1 MSFAAGLEQAGAKV
15 LKPVERPNAA
25 KALLKP
31 GLIDITAIQ
40 TRNDEECFG
49 PLLQLEWVD
58 TLEDAIDSA
67 NNTRYGLSAGLLS
80 DNSEAWTIF
89 MAGIRAGIVNLNRP
103 LTGASGAA
111 PFGGVAPAVTT
122 DPEPITRQIIVRIR
136 WPVCVVSLSLC
147 QILFRRVLNCNHAA
161 Q

>member
-1 MSFAAGLEQAGAKV
+1 M
-15 LKPVERPNAA
+15 LKPVERPDAA

-80 DNSEAWTIF
+80 DNSEAWAVF
-89 MAGIRAGIVNLNRP
+89 MANIRAGIVNLNRP
-103 LTGASGAA
+103 LT
-111 PFGGVAPAVTT
+111 APAGRLRLAVWAPVVTT
-122 DPEPITRQIIVRIR
+122 DPLLRGRLL
-136 WPVCVVSLSLC
+136 CVPDGQYV
-147 QILFRRVLNCNHAA
+147 
-161 Q
+161 